1 MEQMQS
7 RSRKRNII
15 LALGSACLCA
25 AVMAW
30 VGLSGAERSWM
41 YGSILIMIIVIAA
54 FYAGFEK
61 GSPHARTVVLIA
73 VMITL
78 AVCGRA
84 AFFWIPQFKPI
95 IAIVII
101 GGVAMGAQSG
111 FVIGS
116 MSAFVSNFIFG
127 QGPWTAFQMVAWGL
141 IGMIAG
147 LIFNRYY
154 MGNSQID
161 SEEMAETV
169 SDELSGSE
177 SAKQRSILPLVI
189 YGAVSCFVIHGGITD
204 MWTALSISDHPTLGT
219 LLTVYGTGL
228 IADAVLAAAT
238 VVFLLALTRP
248 MLKKIGRV
256 QMKYGMYEM

>member
-1 MEQMQS
+1 MEQMK
-7 RSRKRNII
+7 RSRGKRNIF

-30 VGLSGAERSWM
+30 VGLSGAQRSWM
-41 YGSILIMIIVIAA
+41 YGSIMIMIIVIFA

-61 GSPHARTVVLIA
+61 GSPHARTIVLIA
-73 VMITL
+73 VMITI

-95 IAIVII
+95 IAIIII

-147 LIFNRYY
+147 LVFNRYY
-154 MGNSQID
+154 MENDQLCFGQ
-161 SEEMAETV
+161 MAEEAGDTLGGRV
-169 SDELSGSE
+169 PS
-177 SAKQRSILPLVI
+177 KQRSIIPLVI

-204 MWTALSISDHPTLGT
+204 MWTALSISDRPALGT

-228 IADAVLAAAT
+228 IANAVLAAAT
-238 VVFLLALTRP
+238 VVFLMALTRP

-256 QMKYGMYEM
+256 QMKYGM